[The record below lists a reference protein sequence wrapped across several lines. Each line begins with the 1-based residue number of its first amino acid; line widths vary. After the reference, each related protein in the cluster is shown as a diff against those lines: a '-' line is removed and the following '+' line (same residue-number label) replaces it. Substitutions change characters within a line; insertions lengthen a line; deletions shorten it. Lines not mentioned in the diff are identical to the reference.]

1 MRVVLIGVGGATCT
15 GKTTLAKHLR
25 NCLPGCYIAHQDD
38 FAPPVEKIPIH
49 PEYNVQD
56 WDDAPGAIDWPRLR
70 SSLAHIKAT
79 GKLPDSHTTHDHW
92 NKQTP
97 VPIREETIPVWLKQF
112 EDIAK
117 DKDEDI
123 QYVILEGFLLY
134 WDKEVMDQID
144 VRIMLRIPHDVLRQ
158 RREGDRREYITAVST
173 GSEGDLWQ
181 DPPGYWDQIVYPAY
195 IRSHKDMFEG
205 EDVEKGEM
213 KEEVKKKIVLL
224 DGMSSDLQE
233 LLDRSCQAVLDFV
246 RSS

>member
-1 MRVVLIGVGGATCT
+1 VVIIACAPFDIRGATCT

-158 RREGDRREYITAVST
+158 RREGDRREYITAGMYVSGRIYLLPMPFPFLLLFYLQLNSYVIKSSLNGFRRGLVARPT
-173 GSEGDLWQ
+173 RLLGPNRLSGL
-181 DPPGYWDQIVYPAY
+181 YPLAQG
-195 IRSHKDMFEG
+195 H
-205 EDVEKGEM
+205 V
-213 KEEVKKKIVLL
+213 
-224 DGMSSDLQE
+224 
-233 LLDRSCQAVLDFV
+233 
-246 RSS
+246 